1 MLKILR
7 LSAARLLIMRK
18 IIVILS
24 LFIASVQLAGA
35 AIQPVENLAYVEP
48 QLNTAAGDSLSL
60 IVTASESQQAARA
73 VRALGGQV
81 VSDLWL
87 IDAVSANVPAD
98 QLATLAAEPGIAS
111 IVANKAVESA
121 QDPLDE
127 NGWVTDYRFPVPWD
141 GSPDVQSSTSR
152 WMYDLVYP
160 TVIDVGA
167 DVYQNGSY
175 PLTTSGV
182 GIQGQGVTIAVV
194 DSGVYFSDEVK
205 KTLGSW
211 VTDQFQGQADFVGS
225 GLCPETDSPAT
236 NGTIVQQS
244 GFCWTDYRTSRDPY
258 GHGTH
263 VAGIIWNNFQDETSW
278 AYMGVARRSDIL
290 SVRVLGNDGTGT
302 YEDVI
307 EGIQYVVANKDTTTI
322 SGS

>member
-111 IVANKAVESA
+111 IVANKAVEA
-121 QDPLDE
+121 PRIPL
-127 NGWVTDYRFPVPWD
+127 
-141 GSPDVQSSTSR
+141 
-152 WMYDLVYP
+152 M
-160 TVIDVGA
+160 
-167 DVYQNGSY
+167 
-175 PLTTSGV
+175 
-182 GIQGQGVTIAVV
+182 
-194 DSGVYFSDEVK
+194 K
-205 KTLGSW
+205 M
-211 VTDQFQGQADFVGS
+211 
-225 GLCPETDSPAT
+225 
-236 NGTIVQQS
+236 
-244 GFCWTDYRTSRDPY
+244 
-258 GHGTH
+258 
-263 VAGIIWNNFQDETSW
+263 AG
-278 AYMGVARRSDIL
+278 
-290 SVRVLGNDGTGT
+290 
-302 YEDVI
+302 
-307 EGIQYVVANKDTTTI
+307 
-322 SGS
+322 